1 MKKTIRLTETELI
14 KLVKEIINEQGTGND
29 RIANIAS
36 MMQSVKTVNRPTAVI
51 INPASNYNNVPWAN
65 FIEDNRVTSQEIQ
78 QARILI
84 SKLGANTSST
94 NSGQGPNPF
103 PRSVSGVKP
112 TQNTGPMTP
121 KPTQK
126 TGPGSVGSGGVKST
140 KKPGPGSVGT
150 I

>member
-36 MMQSVKTVNRPTAVI
+36 AMRSVKTVNRPTPVI
-51 INPASNYNNVPWAN
+51 INPSSELNNVPWAN
-65 FIEDNRVTSQEIQ
+65 FIRDFKVTAQEIQ
-78 QARILI
+78 QARMLI
-84 SKLGANTSST
+84 SKLGTNTSST
-94 NSGQGPNPF
+94 NSGPGPGP
-103 PRSVSGVKP
+103 VSGVKP
-112 TQNTGPMTP
+112 TQNIVSSTP

-126 TGPGSVGSGGVKST
+126 TGPGSVGGGDVRFT

-150 I
+150 IK